1 METGTFYPDRYDIP
15 VYLLL
20 VFCKIHNWLAWS
32 FFYLANYKRRQYLIL
47 PVTGYAHASNCQ
59 HSTIII
65 IDFVICFVWLLVEL
79 TWHIHCYRLII
90 SYYIG
95 LHYGAIVALLL
106 EWFFAYK
113 KWTGQ
118 PCNWKKYLSAA
129 LIDTS
134 CDVKISAVCSSVSS
148 QSTRVWRT
156 NKQNYDPQDRAS
168 IDASH
173 RKNKVPASFCCP
185 YTKQ

>member
-1 METGTFYPDRYDIP
+1 METGTFYSDRYHIP
-15 VYLLL
+15 VCLLL

-95 LHYGAIVALLL
+95 SLRCYCSPIVRVIFCLQKVDRTALQLK
-106 EWFFAYK
+106 EIFICCTNWHVMWCQNFSCMFF
-113 KWTGQ
+113 
-118 PCNWKKYLSAA
+118 
-129 LIDTS
+129 
-134 CDVKISAVCSSVSS
+134 
-148 QSTRVWRT
+148 
-156 NKQNYDPQDRAS
+156 
-168 IDASH
+168 
-173 RKNKVPASFCCP
+173 SFV
-185 YTKQ
+185 TKHACVTDEQTELRSPRPR